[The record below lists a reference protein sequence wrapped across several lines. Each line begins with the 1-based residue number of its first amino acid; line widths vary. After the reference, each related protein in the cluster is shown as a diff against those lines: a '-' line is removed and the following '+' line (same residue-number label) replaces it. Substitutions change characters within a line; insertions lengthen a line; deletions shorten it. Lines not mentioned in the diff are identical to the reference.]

1 MHVVYIGSD
10 NKWGDKAFFCFY
22 VRGLCVFGCSDDSL
36 KDGFSVSL
44 CVLVGPIR
52 FKPIIQLVGLD
63 LESFV
68 RAALW
73 LWVVNNRA
81 QLYDCVVKSKFHE
94 RNANSNSSN
103 PECLFMCLLS
113 IIINIFS
120 LQYRQKLIKSHM
132 LRILNTIPVHDFHF
146 TSSFFLFVCL
156 FVYLL
161 FVHSFV
167 FRSSF
172 CLCRCFFFLF
182 SLLGFLSSYGVCDVS
197 YPWFSGICRLFFSLP
212 VIVTSPSK
220 YTLHFQFLFTSLVL
234 FVFCVLQ
241 IHT

>member
-81 QLYDCVVKSKFHE
+81 QLYDCVVKK
-94 RNANSNSSN
+94 
-103 PECLFMCLLS
+103 
-113 IIINIFS
+113 
-120 LQYRQKLIKSHM
+120 
-132 LRILNTIPVHDFHF
+132 
-146 TSSFFLFVCL
+146 
-156 FVYLL
+156 
-161 FVHSFV
+161 
-167 FRSSF
+167 
-172 CLCRCFFFLF
+172 
-182 SLLGFLSSYGVCDVS
+182 
-197 YPWFSGICRLFFSLP
+197 
-212 VIVTSPSK
+212 
-220 YTLHFQFLFTSLVL
+220 
-234 FVFCVLQ
+234 Q
-241 IHT
+241 ISRAKREQQQQQP